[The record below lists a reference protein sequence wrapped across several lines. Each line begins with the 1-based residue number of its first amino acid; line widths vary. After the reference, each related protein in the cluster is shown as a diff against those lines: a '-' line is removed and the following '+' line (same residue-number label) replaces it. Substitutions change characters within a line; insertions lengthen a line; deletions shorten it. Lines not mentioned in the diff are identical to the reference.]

1 MNILVTGGTGF
12 IGSALVRELANRGHR
27 VRVFDNDSRGRAG
40 NLVGTGVE
48 VVRGDVRDLAQVRRA
63 CAGMEL
69 VYHLAYINGTRYF
82 YEIPDAVL
90 EVAVRGALN
99 IFDGAAQAGVRRVVY
114 ASSSEVYHLPEKIPT
129 DETVKMQIPDPTN
142 PRFSYGGGK
151 LVGEL
156 LTLHYLRRK
165 GVEGVIFRPHNV
177 YGPAMGFEHVI
188 PEFVARMYQLS
199 NRFTKRRIVFPIQ
212 GSGKETR
219 AFCYIDD
226 AVEGIVMVGERGGDG
241 EIYHIG
247 DDSAETAVDELA
259 GRVAV
264 ELGLELELEAGPLAR
279 GSTPR
284 RLPSINKARLLGY
297 RPQVSLAAG
306 LRTTVGW
313 YRDYFRRSA
322 SSAEAA

>member
-12 IGSALVRELANRGHR
+12 IGAALVRELARRGHT

-40 NLVGTGVE
+40 NIGGSGVE
-48 VVRGDVRDLAQVRRA
+48 IVRGDVRDLAQVRRA
-63 CAGMEL
+63 CGGMEL

-90 EVAVRGALN
+90 EVAVRGTLN
-99 IFDGAAQAGVRRVVY
+99 VFDAAAECGVRRVVY

-129 DETVKMQIPDPTN
+129 DESVKLQIPDATN

-151 LVGEL
+151 LIGEL

-177 YGPAMGFEHVI
+177 YGPAMGFEHVV

-199 NRFTKRRIVFPIQ
+199 QGFAKRRITFPIQ

-226 AVEGIVMVGERGGDG
+226 AVSGILLVGERGGDG
-241 EIYHIG
+241 EIYHVG
-247 DDSAETAVDELA
+247 DDGAETAIDEIA
-259 GRVAV
+259 ARIAA
-264 ELGLELELEAGPLAR
+264 ELGLELDLEAGPLAR

-284 RLPSINKARLLGY
+284 RMPSINKARLLGFTP
-297 RPQVSLAAG
+297 RVGLAEG
-306 LRTTVGW
+306 LRTTVRW
-313 YRDYFRRSA
+313 YRDYYLQPPR
-322 SSAEAA
+322 AEAA